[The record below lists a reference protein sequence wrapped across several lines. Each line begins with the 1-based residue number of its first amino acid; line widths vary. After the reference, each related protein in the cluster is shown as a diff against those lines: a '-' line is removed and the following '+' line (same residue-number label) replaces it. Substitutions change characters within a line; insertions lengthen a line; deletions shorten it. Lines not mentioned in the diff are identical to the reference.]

1 AGVSWVRSGWPC
13 WRWEEASSR
22 QRRMALPAV
31 RRTTPLVNMLASGR
45 AGLSCMVVV
54 ERMVST
60 TPQTT
65 STRALSSS
73 TRQSEKPPLFRSS
86 IWSRLRMQFMSW
98 IAELSSCFSST
109 SRARRQSVV
118 PTASRHSPDRLLV
131 LYSRMMPP
139 IPQHRMDFLGSWNH
153 QSSTCSSKM
162 AASFLSCVF
171 HLKKSRRED
180 IIKQRPCSPEPNNPL
195 PNPGPWLLQ
204 TGLKTFPCL
213 PHNSPMQLEHRSVT
227 HARLQGDFHALL
239 GDLSLRQGRVS
250 CLPSP
255 VCPAQRLLAHRC
267 PQESACSW
275 CWQQGRDGAE
285 ASPSWDKAP
294 FTAPASHAPSSA
306 SASCHQLAL
315 LPRMTSGDGGQ
326 DRGLTLSVQSLEER
340 ELPLLHVPSLVPTP
354 ALLAV
359 PPPKFPTEI

>member
-1 AGVSWVRSGWPC
+1 AGLSWVRSGWPC

-139 IPQHRMDFLGSWNH
+139 IPQARISTTMFLW
-153 QSSTCSSKM
+153 M
-162 AASFLSCVF
+162 W
-171 HLKKSRRED
+171 
-180 IIKQRPCSPEPNNPL
+180 SPRAI
-195 PNPGPWLLQ
+195 GAQ
-204 TGLKTFPCL
+204 I
-213 PHNSPMQLEHRSVT
+213 S
-227 HARLQGDFHALL
+227 HARLQGDFHALP
-239 GDLSLRQGRVS
+239 GDLSLPQGRVP

-267 PQESACSW
+267 PQDSACSW

-285 ASPSWDKAP
+285 AGPSWDKAP

-315 LPRMTSGDGGQ
+315 LPRMTSGGGGQ

-340 ELPLLHVPSLVPTP
+340 ELPLLHVLSLVPTP
-354 ALLAV
+354 ALPAV
-359 PPPKFPTEI
+359 PPPK